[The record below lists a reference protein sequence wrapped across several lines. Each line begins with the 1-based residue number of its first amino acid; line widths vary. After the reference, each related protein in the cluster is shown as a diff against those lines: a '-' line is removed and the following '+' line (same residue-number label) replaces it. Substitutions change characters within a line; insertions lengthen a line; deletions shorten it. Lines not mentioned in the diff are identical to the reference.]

1 VQIEWVNHA
10 SFLLTSGEVALL
22 CDPWLDG
29 TAFDDGWLHLSPTRF
44 GAADFARVTHLWFS
58 HEHPDHFS
66 PSNVRAIPPADRA
79 RIEVLYQRSL
89 DQKVIKFCNGL
100 GFRAV
105 IEMTP
110 GAWRDLGSGVEV
122 RVDPWRDGDS
132 WMAIRAEGRTL
143 LNLNDCVVR
152 SREDAGILRRE
163 IGPIDTL
170 FSQFSYANWVGNPA
184 DVAGR
189 RAQARE
195 KLERLRIQAEVLKPR
210 QLVPFA
216 SFVWFC
222 HEEND
227 FLNDEVN
234 RIEDV
239 VEFVRARTDAEPIV
253 LYPGDTWEVGAARDP
268 GPAVERYRADFATLP
283 ARPRL
288 HAEPVPFD
296 ELVAQSR
303 RYAERITKR
312 NDPRMLRLLL
322 QPSPIHL
329 SDLDVVAELR
339 YPEGLVRA
347 AHARQACDIR
357 LSSAALSYCF
367 RFPWGGDTLHVNGRF
382 TKPPGGRWKRFSR
395 HFSPSVLNNRGQRFN
410 LAEVARQAWAKVRG

>member
-1 VQIEWVNHA
+1 VHIEWVNHA
-10 SFLLTSGEVALL
+10 SFLLTRGEVALL

-29 TAFDDGWLHLSPTRF
+29 TAFDDGWLHLSPTRWSP
-44 GAADFARVTHLWFS
+44 ADWARVTHLWFS

-66 PSNVRAIPPADRA
+66 PSNVRAIPPAERT

-89 DQKVIKFCNGL
+89 DQKVIKFCSGL
-100 GFRAV
+100 GFKAV
-105 IEMTP
+105 TEMTP
-110 GAWRDLGSGVEV
+110 GAWRTLGPGVEA

-132 WMAIRAEGRTL
+132 WMALRAGGRTL
-143 LNLNDCVVR
+143 LNINDCVVK
-152 SREDAGILRRE
+152 SRQDAEVLRRAV
-163 IGPIDTL
+163 GPVDVL
-170 FSQFSYANWVGNPA
+170 FTQFSYANWVGNPG

-195 KLERLRIQAEVLKPR
+195 KLERIRVQAEVLRPR

-227 FLNDEVN
+227 WLNDEVN

-239 VEFVRARTDAEPIV
+239 VEFVRTRTGAEPIV
-253 LYPGDTWEVGAARDP
+253 LYPGDRWEVGTPRDP

-283 ARPRL
+283 SRPRI
-288 HAEPVPFD
+288 HTPPVPLE
-296 ELVAQSR
+296 ELEVQSR
-303 RYAERITKR
+303 RYAERITRR
-312 NDPRMLRLLL
+312 NDPLVLRLVL

-329 SDLDVVAELR
+329 SDLDQVVELR
-339 YPEGLVRA
+339 YPQGLVRA
-347 AHARQACDIR
+347 DRPREACDIR

-382 TKPPGGRWKRFSR
+382 TKPPRGRWKRFSR
-395 HFSPSVLNNRGQRFN
+395 HFSPAVLNNRGLRFG
-410 LAEVARQAWAKVRG
+410 LAEAAKQALARLAR